1 MYGLYEE
8 PQAVPWFS
16 VVESLGE
23 LPKGDPWADEPDILE
38 MESNSVII
46 INAESRM

>member
-1 MYGLYEE
+1 MVLHM
-8 PQAVPWFS
+8 
-16 VVESLGE
+16 VESLGE
-23 LPKGDPWADEPDILE
+23 LSKVGAWLDEPDILE